1 MLSEKR
7 NDLSRNP
14 LLIAAARNLVARR
27 QTEEAHDP
35 VMLARRAG
43 IEPDAWQ
50 ADLLLSDARQKI
62 LLCSRQAGKS
72 TVVALL
78 ALHQALYKAASQ
90 VLLLSPSLRQSQE
103 LFRKVK
109 DSYNALA
116 AKTVTAR
123 EESSLRMEFGN
134 GARIVALPGK
144 EETIRGFSGVALLIV
159 DEAARVSDELYQ
171 AVRPM
176 LAVSG
181 GSIVL
186 LSTPFGKRGFFFHEW
201 TEGGAEWQRV
211 KITAYDSP
219 RISRD
224 WLEQE
229 RRSIPDWVFRSE
241 YLCEFVE
248 TENSVFLYD
257 DIMRALDGNVQPL
270 FGGLATCSNSIT
282 SSG

>member
-1 MLSEKR
+1 MLSEKH

-27 QTEEAHDP
+27 QTEEARDP

-50 ADLLLSDARQKI
+50 ADLLRGDARQKI

-78 ALHQALYKAASQ
+78 ALHQALHTAAAQ

-109 DSYNALA
+109 DAYNALA
-116 AKTVTAR
+116 ASAVTAR
-123 EESSLRMEFGN
+123 EESSLRMEFSN

-144 EETIRGFSGVALLIV
+144 EETIRGFSGVSLLIV
-159 DEAARVSDELYQ
+159 DEASRVSDALYQ

-181 GSIVL
+181 GRIVL
-186 LSTPFGKRGFFFHEW
+186 LSTPFGKRGFFFEEW
-201 TEGGAEWQRV
+201 EQGGAAWQRV
-211 KITAYDSP
+211 KITAHDCP
-219 RISRD
+219 RIPPD

-229 RRSIPDWVFRSE
+229 RKQIGEWWYRQE

-257 DIMRALDGNVQPL
+257 DIMRALDDDIKPL
-270 FGGLATCSNSIT
+270 FGV
-282 SSG
+282 